1 MAEGL
6 FSTGLSDPQAAGATV
21 VAPVQGIDYGP
32 TLGAISDIGKLWDK
46 NQKDKRK
53 EEAEARKSSTV
64 GTFYEEHD
72 KLERL
77 KQAGSIGDKEYSIRS
92 QTLVRHY
99 GATFPEYQED
109 ITKAATALKGFGGLG
124 DVQDNTQ
131 YLKTEERNRV
141 SEAQKMGFDVSMNDS
156 PEYRQAALRQHSEV
170 IRVMKESEERR
181 KLREEARTEDKFER
195 ERGDW
200 LAKKQASEDVQKI
213 GASGLQTLHA
223 LGQQLEIESKKPG
236 ADIAAIT
243 ARWDSHMANWKANI
257 SASSK
262 EFGEV
267 SAGWNAVIN
276 NFDTMFRDR
285 LTNKIP
291 SEAARNT
298 AQIYID
304 VASAGFLKDPVVA
317 DGFARLKYAPNAMD
331 ALLRFTKDD
340 AVIRKM
346 FGVITQ
352 GKGISDLTNKEEAQ
366 AQLKAYN
373 ELSSRK
379 DITPEEKVLVRG
391 RITNSLLQGLGHS
404 MITGADPAAVDSAIR
419 LITNPGFV
427 EDLNSKTIS
436 QPAYD
441 AAKQAVA
448 ALYNAPVTTQ
458 LTNKFDE
465 PMSIFGN
472 RTALEMFDIKVDANG
487 AQLVPKLAYF
497 ASPDM
502 VFGMNSLNKSAIAL
516 NNLIVAN
523 AHLSGTTD
531 YPKYW
536 EDNKQHLFPAIF
548 GDPAKLKV
556 GDVINGKK
564 FLGGPYKNPD
574 NWEDVA
580 NRSSEGVIGGKPTT
594 KSNVS
599 VGRLENK

>member
-21 VAPVQGIDYGP
+21 VAPVQGIDFNSAI
-32 TLGAISDIGKLWDK
+32 GAISDIGKLWDK

-53 EEAEARKSSTV
+53 EEAEARKNSTV

-200 LAKKQASEDVQKI
+200 LSKKQASEDVQKI

-223 LGQQLEIESKKPG
+223 LGQQLEIESRKPG

-291 SEAARNT
+291 SESARNT

-352 GKGISDLTNKEEAQ
+352 GKGVSDLTNKEEAQ
-366 AQLKAYN
+366 AQLKTYN

-391 RITNSLLQGLGHS
+391 RLTNSLLQGLGHS
-404 MITGADPAAVDSAIR
+404 MITGADPAAIDSAIR

-427 EDLNSKTIS
+427 EDLKGKTLS

-487 AQLVPKLAYF
+487 AQLIPKLAYF

-599 VGRLENK
+599 VGKIGE